1 MSRKMEQGI
10 LLVFVVVTETP
21 PNPKIPTAIAVA
33 KNTRRNTAWALLS
46 LRFGLVIIVRR
57 RSLQIAQGD
66 NSHQVL
72 LPIQHGQPVEL
83 PLLHQVSG
91 FVDVLAFAT
100 ANGCKHHYLPHLTGS
115 RVTPFGCRAHGE
127 VTRGQ
132 QADDFPAFTNRE
144 YANIVN
150 AHLARRLVQQGVWAD
165 HLDASFH
172 DVLNLHEASSRDG
185 RRRREPR
192 CGPSCRYASLSSL
205 ACRYSILPPRVG
217 TMATGRI
224 CASDIFPYR
233 LSQSPSRKPSSHRLW
248 GGPRLS

>member
-1 MSRKMEQGI
+1 MSRKMEEGI

-100 ANGCKHHYLPHLTGS
+100 ANGWKHHYLPHLTGS
-115 RVTPFGCRAHGE
+115 RVTPFGRRPHGK
-127 VTRGQ
+127 VSRGQ
-132 QADDFPAFTNRE
+132 QTHDSPTLTNRKHT
-144 YANIVN
+144 NIVN
-150 AHLARRLVQQGVWAD
+150 AHLACCLVQQGVGRD
-165 HLDASFH
+165 HLDTSFH
-172 DVLNLHEASSRDG
+172 DVLNLHDALSADASNKAAHHAATHLY
-185 RRRREPR
+185 PAWHAATV
-192 CGPSCRYASLSSL
+192 SCLFGSA
-205 ACRYSILPPRVG
+205 
-217 TMATGRI
+217 
-224 CASDIFPYR
+224 
-233 LSQSPSRKPSSHRLW
+233 Q
-248 GGPRLS
+248 